1 MNDGV
6 IEQIGTPEEIYAQPK
21 TSFVANFIGSTN
33 FVPGTVVSHDRVKA
47 GDMSLECETDGVA
60 IGTSIVMAIRTEDIN
75 AQDIREGDG
84 NVIDVSINHLEFLGS
99 FYRAHLDSPAFSGHD
114 VNADFSVNLVRRKSL
129 EVGSR
134 LPVRFPPELIRV
146 YPGDE
151 A

>member
-1 MNDGV
+1 
-6 IEQIGTPEEIYAQPK
+6 
-21 TSFVANFIGSTN
+21 
-33 FVPGTVVSHDRVKA
+33 
-47 GDMSLECETDGVA
+47 
-60 IGTSIVMAIRTEDIN
+60 MAIRTEDIN

-84 NVIDVSINHLEFLGS
+84 NVIDVSISHLEFLGS